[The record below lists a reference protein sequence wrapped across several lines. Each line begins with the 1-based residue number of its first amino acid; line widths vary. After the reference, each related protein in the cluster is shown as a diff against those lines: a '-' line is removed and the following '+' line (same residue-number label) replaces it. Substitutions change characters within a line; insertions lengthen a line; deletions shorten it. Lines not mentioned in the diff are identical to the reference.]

1 MKFSIILPTYNR
13 AHLISNSIKSVLNQ
27 SFDDWELIIVDDG
40 STDNTKELISSF
52 IKKDSRIKYFVQ
64 ENSERSKARN
74 NGIKNASGEWICFLD
89 SDDKYHFTHLEEFKK
104 LILKNK
110 ENPGLYFSGL
120 SKEMYSSDLELY
132 IEGSFSKIEFVLL
145 NTIGTPRA
153 CVNKEILLNS
163 NFNEDLSVGEDR
175 ELWTR
180 ILKNHPLFYHKNK
193 TFIEINHP
201 ERSINFGAEL
211 KSLKT
216 IRYIFK
222 NQKKSISNE
231 VKKIILSNEYFNIS
245 KFYIRKKSFVNASIY
260 LILSIF
266 SNFSNPQT
274 KHKIFL
280 LLETVKIHQKRLIKE
295 YEK

>member
-1 MKFSIILPTYNR
+1 MINNAIT
-13 AHLISNSIKSVLNQ
+13 SVLDQ
-27 SFDDWELIIVDDG
+27 SYQNWELIIVDDG
-40 STDNTKELISSF
+40 STDNTKEIVSEVV
-52 IKKDSRIKYFVQ
+52 KKDKRVKYFFQ
-64 ENSERSKARN
+64 ENKERSAARN
-74 NGIKNASGEWICFLD
+74 KGIKIASGEWICFLD
-89 SDDKYHFTHLEEFKK
+89 SDDLYHSSHLEVFQR
-104 LILKNK
+104 LINNNDSIK
-110 ENPGLYFSGL
+110 GLYFSGL
-120 SKEMYSSDLELY
+120 SKEIYSSDLEFY

-153 CVNKEILLNS
+153 CINKEILLNS
-163 NFNEDLSVGEDR
+163 NFNEDLTVGEDR
-175 ELWTR
+175 ELWIR

-193 TFIEINHP
+193 TFIEVNHS

-222 NQKKSISNE
+222 NQKKLISNK

-245 KFYIRKKSFVNASIY
+245 KFYIRKKSFVIASIY
-260 LILSIF
+260 LVLSIF
-266 SNFSNPQT
+266 SNLRNPQT

-280 LLETVKIHQKRLIKE
+280 LLETVKILQKRLVKE